1 VKQTFFISALA
12 CLLVFLG
19 TAPEPAIAQPEGSP
33 GSLFNSSAPLA
44 DLTRDL
50 RAARVGDVVTIL
62 VAERASAAAKGSS
75 KSNRSSNAAA
85 TIGPLA
91 GISRKPLSSLA
102 NLSGEQAM
110 AGEGATT
117 RETVLTTT
125 LTARVKQVLEGGA
138 LLVEGSKTVQINS
151 ELQTVTVR
159 GVVRPNDLNPGNV
172 VSSERVADLEVRI
185 NGKGLVGDA
194 VRRPFFLYRLLLG
207 LLPF

>member
-1 VKQTFFISALA
+1 VKQAFLISTLA
-12 CLLVFLG
+12 GLLAGLDAAQGPGV
-19 TAPEPAIAQPEGSP
+19 AQPGASP

-50 RAARVGDVVTIL
+50 RAARAGDVVTIL
-62 VAERASAAAKGSS
+62 VAERASAVAKGSS
-75 KSNRSSNAAA
+75 KSNRSSSAAA

-91 GISRKPLSSLA
+91 GLSRKPLSSLA
-102 NLSGEQAM
+102 NLSGDQAM
-110 AGEGATT
+110 AGEGATS

-159 GVVRPNDLNPGNV
+159 GIVRPSDLSPANV
-172 VSSERVADLEVRI
+172 ISSERVADLEVRI

-194 VRRPFFLYRLLLG
+194 VKRPFFLYRLLLG